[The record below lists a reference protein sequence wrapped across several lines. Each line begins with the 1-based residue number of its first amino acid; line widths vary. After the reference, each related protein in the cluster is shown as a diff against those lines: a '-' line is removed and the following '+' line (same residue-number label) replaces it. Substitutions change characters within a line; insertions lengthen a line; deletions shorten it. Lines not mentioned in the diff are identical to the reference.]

1 MNEPSDSPLVTHWLA
16 PLLADLPGLS
26 FFDAHT
32 HIGGNDPDGAR
43 CTAEQL
49 LSLLAPLDARAVV
62 FAMQEPD
69 GYSEANDTVLSRAAE
84 SEGRLVPFCRL
95 DPHDDPVGEAS
106 RCVERG
112 ARGIKLHPRAEAFA
126 MDDDAV
132 REVFAFAHDR
142 RLPVLIHA
150 GRGIPALG
158 RHSLELAGEFPDSRV
173 ILAHAAVSDVS
184 WIWSHLPGRP
194 NLFIDTSWWNPV
206 DLMTLF
212 AYAPPGQILFA
223 SDAPYGVPA
232 MNAILTLR
240 CAIQAGLSPDQLRA
254 VAGGQLERLLAGEPL
269 LEAGPAPGAPQIS
282 PGLILDRIF
291 TYLIVA
297 LGRLIA
303 GAPADEMVA
312 LARLGCTV
320 DDDAPEAPICRAM
333 ARLIE
338 LNERMS
344 AAGQRDLTTPSPERL
359 AALGPLLL
367 AATLAATP
375 RVPVPSQL
383 TTA

>member
-1 MNEPSDSPLVTHWLA
+1 VNEPSDSPLVTHWLA

-32 HIGGNDPDGAR
+32 HIGSNDPDGAR

-69 GYSEANDTVLSRAAE
+69 GYRDANDAVLSRAAD
-84 SEGRLVPFCRL
+84 SKGRLVPFCRL
-95 DPHDDPVGEAS
+95 DPHTDPVAEAS
-106 RCVERG
+106 RCVELG

-126 MDDDAV
+126 VDDAAV

-158 RHSLELAGEFPDSRV
+158 MHSLELAAEFPDSRV

-254 VAGGQLERLLAGEPL
+254 VAGGQLERLLVGEPL
-269 LEAGPAPGAPQIS
+269 LEAGPAPGAPQTP

-312 LARLGCTV
+312 LARLGCNV
-320 DDDAPEAPICRAM
+320 DDAAPEAPICRAM
-333 ARLIE
+333 AALID
-338 LNERMS
+338 LNERM
-344 AAGQRDLTTPSPERL
+344 AAASQPDLTMPSPERL

-367 AATLAATP
+367 AATLATTP
-375 RVPVPSQL
+375 HVPIPAEL
-383 TTA
+383 DTA

>member
-1 MNEPSDSPLVTHWLA
+1 VDEPKDSPLVTHWLA

-32 HIGGNDPDGAR
+32 HIGSNDPDGAR

-49 LSLLAPLDARAVV
+49 LSLLAPLDAGAVV

-69 GYSEANDTVLSRAAE
+69 GYREANDSVLASAAA
-84 SEGRLVPFCRL
+84 SEGRLVPFCRV
-95 DPHDDPVGEAS
+95 DPHNDPVAEAM
-106 RCVERG
+106 RCVELG

-126 MDDDAV
+126 MDEGTV
-132 REVFAFAHDR
+132 REVFAFAHAR
-142 RLPVLIHA
+142 KLPVLIHA

-158 RHSLELAGEFPDSRV
+158 RHSLELAAEFPDSRV

-206 DLMTLF
+206 DLVTLF

-232 MNAILTLR
+232 MNAVLTLR

-269 LEAGPAPGAPQIS
+269 LEAGPAPGPPPNP

-291 TYLIVA
+291 TYLAIA
-297 LGRLIA
+297 LGRLIV
-303 GAPADEMVA
+303 GAPADETVA

-333 ARLIE
+333 AALIDLYGRLA
-338 LNERMS
+338 
-344 AAGQRDLTTPSPERL
+344 AAGQPDLTMPSPERL

-375 RVPVPSQL
+375 RVPVPTQL
-383 TTA
+383 ATE

>member
-1 MNEPSDSPLVTHWLA
+1 VDGANDSPLVSQWLE
-16 PLLADLPGLS
+16 PLVADLPGLS

-32 HIGGNDPDGAR
+32 HIGFNDPDGAR

-49 LSLLAPLDARAVV
+49 LGLLEQIGSSAVV
-62 FAMQEPD
+62 FPMQEPN
-69 GYSEANDTVLSRAAE
+69 GYRQANELVLSEADASN
-84 SEGRLVPFCRL
+84 GRLVPFCRL
-95 DPHDDPVGEAS
+95 DPHNAPVPEAS

-126 MDDDAV
+126 LDAHPV
-132 REVFAFAHDR
+132 RDIFRFANER

-158 RHSLELAGEFPDSRV
+158 RHSLELAAEFPDAPI
-173 ILAHAAVSDVS
+173 ILAHAAVCDSS
-184 WIWSHLPGRP
+184 WICDYLAAHP
-194 NLFIDTSWWNPV
+194 NVFIDTSWWNPV
-206 DLMTLF
+206 DLITLF
-212 AYAPPGQILFA
+212 AYAPPGRILFA

-240 CAIQAGLSPDQLRA
+240 CALQAGLPPEQIGIVAGDQLRRI
-254 VAGGQLERLLAGEPL
+254 VAGEPAVD
-269 LEAGPAPGAPQIS
+269 AGPPPGPPQAPRD
-282 PGLILDRIF
+282 LILDRIF
-291 TYLIVA
+291 TYLVVA

-320 DDDAPEAPICRAM
+320 DGGAPQAQTCRAV
-333 ARLIE
+333 AALIDSSGG
-338 LNERMS
+338 MS
-344 AAGQRDLTTPSPERL
+344 SGGEHLTKPSPERL

-375 RVPVPSQL
+375 DAPVPAHL
-383 TTA
+383 AHA

>member
-1 MNEPSDSPLVTHWLA
+1 VDEPSDSPLVTRWLA
-16 PLLADLPGLS
+16 PLLVDLPGLS

-32 HIGGNDPDGAR
+32 HIGSNDPDGAC

-49 LSLLAPLDARAVV
+49 LSLLAPLRAKAVV
-62 FAMQEPD
+62 FPMQEPD
-69 GYSEANDTVLSRAAE
+69 GYREANDTVVSQAAV

-95 DPHDDPVGEAS
+95 DPHDDPVAEAS
-106 RCVERG
+106 RCFERG

-126 MDDDAV
+126 LDETPV

-142 RLPVLIHA
+142 KLPVLIHA

-158 RHSLELAGEFPDSRV
+158 AHSLELAAEFPDARV

-184 WIWSHLPGRP
+184 WIWRHMPGCP
-194 NLFIDTSWWNPV
+194 NLLIDTAWWNPV
-206 DLMTLF
+206 DLVTLF
-212 AYAPPGQILFA
+212 AYTPPGQILFA
-223 SDAPYGVPA
+223 SDAPYGLPV

-240 CAIQAGLSPDQLRA
+240 CAIQAGVSTDQLRA
-254 VAGGQLERLLAGEPL
+254 VAGDQLERVIAGERL
-269 LEAGPAPGAPQIS
+269 LELGPAPGPPQTA

-291 TYLIVA
+291 TYLVVA

-303 GAPADEMVA
+303 GAPGDEMVA
-312 LARLGCTV
+312 LARLGCMV
-320 DDDAPEAPICRAM
+320 DDNAPEAPTCRTIAGLIDLNG
-333 ARLIE
+333 RL
-338 LNERMS
+338 S
-344 AAGQRDLTTPSPERL
+344 SAGQPDLTTPSPQRL

-375 RVPVPSQL
+375 RVPVP
-383 TTA
+383 TEFATA

>member
-1 MNEPSDSPLVTHWLA
+1 VGEPVDSPLITQWLA
-16 PLLADLPGLS
+16 PLLVDLPGLS

-32 HIGGNDPDGAR
+32 HIGSNDPDGAR
-43 CTAEQL
+43 CTDDQL
-49 LSLLAPLDARAVV
+49 LSLLAPLDAKAVV
-62 FAMQEPD
+62 FAMQEPG
-69 GYSEANDTVLSRAAE
+69 GYREANDTVLSCADA
-84 SEGRLVPFCRL
+84 SGGRLVPFCRL
-95 DPHDDPVGEAS
+95 NPQDDPVGEAS
-106 RCVERG
+106 RCIERG
-112 ARGIKLHPRAEAFA
+112 ARGIKLHPRAEAFGLDEA
-126 MDDDAV
+126 VV
-132 REVFAFAHDR
+132 REVFAFAHER

-158 RHSLELAGEFPDSRV
+158 AHSLELATEFPESRV

-184 WIWSHLPGRP
+184 WIWSHLPEHP
-194 NLFIDTSWWNPV
+194 NVFIDTSWWNPI
-206 DLMTLF
+206 DLVTLF
-212 AYAPPGQILFA
+212 AYAPPGQVLFA
-223 SDAPYGVPA
+223 SDAPYGMPA

-240 CAIQAGLSPDQLRA
+240 CAIQAGLSPDQLSA
-254 VAGGQLERLLAGEPL
+254 VAGDQLERILAGERTL
-269 LEAGPAPGAPQIS
+269 DVGPAPGSPQAP

-320 DDDAPEAPICRAM
+320 DDQASEAPTCRAI
-333 ARLIE
+333 AALID

-344 AAGQRDLTTPSPERL
+344 SAGQPDLTTPSPQRL

-375 RVPVPSQL
+375 RVPVPAQL
-383 TTA
+383 AAA